1 MSFEPVFWYR
11 HPHVQTVFAG
21 KFRRAPIVQY
31 DKERLE
37 LPDGDFLDIFWKKK
51 PQKEGALVLLLH
63 GVTGSAQSPYIRAI
77 ASVLASKGFGVA
89 ALNFRGAGDMNRKV
103 EAYHAGEIKDL
114 EYVLEHLRNNH
125 PRTPI
130 FAIGFSLGGSILLNH
145 LGRSSSVL
153 SGAAAVSVPVD
164 LTSTAKKLQREFF
177 GIYDRFIVKA
187 LCRMAQRKW
196 FFLEDMGFSKEV
208 LKARTVWEFDDKITA
223 PVFGF
228 KSAQDYYEQCSS
240 LPVLSQITVPT
251 LLLQSKDDPFLDAP
265 SFPKPDQVSPAVTC
279 LYTQYG
285 GHVGFVR
292 SPLQFGSYVEE
303 RVVQFINDLLI
314 KVKVHQ
320 KVDF

>member
-37 LPDGDFLDIFWKKK
+37 LPDGDFLDLFWTQK
-51 PQKEGALVLLLH
+51 PQREGALVVLLH
-63 GVTGSAQSPYIRAI
+63 GVAGSAQSPYIRAM
-77 ASVLASKGFGVA
+77 ASVLASEGFGVA
-89 ALNFRGAGDMNRKV
+89 SLNFRGAGEINRKV

-114 EYVLEHLRNNH
+114 EYVLEQLREKH
-125 PRTPI
+125 PHTSI

-145 LGRSSSVL
+145 LGRSASVL
-153 SGAAAVSVPVD
+153 SGAIAVSVPVD

-177 GIYDRFIVKA
+177 GIYDRFIVRS
-187 LCRMAQRKW
+187 LRRMAKEKW
-196 FFLEDMGFSKEV
+196 FFLEGMGFSKEV

-223 PVFGF
+223 PIFGF
-228 KSAQDYYEQCSS
+228 ENAQDYYQQCSS
-240 LPVLSQITVPT
+240 KLVLSQIAVPT
-251 LLLQSKDDPFLDAP
+251 LLLQSKDDPFLDIP
-265 SFPKPDQVSPAVTC
+265 SFPKPDQVSSAVTC

-292 SPLQFGSYVEE
+292 SPLRFGSYVEE
-303 RVVQFINDLLI
+303 QAVQFINDLLI
-314 KVKVHQ
+314 KVKAHQ
-320 KVDF
+320 KIEC